1 MDLDAMQDLLK
12 EFENKWC
19 RIYFDND
26 TKALLKILKISSIG
40 MLCQNVHGSKKLIND
55 YEIRNVEEFSG
66 LILATGEQVQNGLV
80 VSTQQVVQN
89 ANNNK

>member
-1 MDLDAMQDLLK
+1 MQDLLK
-12 EFENKWC
+12 EFEGKWC

-26 TKALLKILKISSIG
+26 TKAILKIMKVSSGNI
-40 MLCQNVHGSKKLIND
+40 LCQNVRGSKKLVSD

-80 VSTQQVVQN
+80 VSVQKVIEH

>member
-1 MDLDAMQDLLK
+1 MDLDEMQDLLK
-12 EFENKWC
+12 TFEGRWC
-19 RIYFDND
+19 RIYFDNG
-26 TKALLKILKISSIG
+26 TKAILKILKVSG
-40 MLCQNVHGSKKLIND
+40 GNLLCQNVHGSKKLIND
-55 YEIRNVEEFSG
+55 YEIRNVEEFTG

>member
-12 EFENKWC
+12 EFEGKWC

-26 TKALLKILKISSIG
+26 TKAILKILKISGGSL
-40 MLCQNVHGSKKLIND
+40 LCQNVRGSKKLIST
-55 YEIRNVEEFSG
+55 YEIKNVEEFTG